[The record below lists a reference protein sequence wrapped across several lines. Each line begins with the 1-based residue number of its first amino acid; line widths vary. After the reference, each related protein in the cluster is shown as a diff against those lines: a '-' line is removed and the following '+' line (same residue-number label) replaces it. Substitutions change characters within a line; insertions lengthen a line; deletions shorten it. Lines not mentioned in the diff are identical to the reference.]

1 MKHTIWVNLSDVQN
15 AEKVETYKKIF
26 KEKNMNFE
34 NALDSLE
41 KYLEKDKVKIMN
53 PQKLKDIMATYKIL
67 NAMISLHD
75 KAISVEI
82 NEGALE
88 LGDFYIRI
96 VAPQFTS
103 YELKAL
109 AQAISKADIIDIYPT
124 ADDRIKID
132 IMFYKAYYVSTL

>member
-1 MKHTIWVNLSDVQN
+1 
-15 AEKVETYKKIF
+15 
-26 KEKNMNFE
+26 MNFE

-67 NAMISLHD
+67 NAMINRHD

-103 YELKAL
+103 YDLKAL

>member
-1 MKHTIWVNLSDVQN
+1 MNLSDVQN